1 GHLHSN
7 AVISTKDVGGGPEL
21 YLDRRHPISPTPPG
35 GRRHTHKPVADVA
48 GFSRG
53 LDVTEPHEEI
63 RVLQR
68 GPRAQ
73 IGGDRTDHGEVAD
86 QRGAGVDKDVA
97 APLEVSVV
105 ARPSRP
111 GEQAAPDRG
120 RRVRR
125 VIPVP
130 VRSRDLRGARV
141 QPASRLKMPADA
153 ARRGWPLVGIE
164 PSADTADEQADP
176 RAAWAAPTVE
186 KVPAEPVE
194 RVAQALAGET
204 GV

>member
-1 GHLHSN
+1 
-7 AVISTKDVGGGPEL
+7 
-21 YLDRRHPISPTPPG
+21 
-35 GRRHTHKPVADVA
+35 
-48 GFSRG
+48 
-53 LDVTEPHEEI
+53 
-63 RVLQR
+63 
-68 GPRAQ
+68 
-73 IGGDRTDHGEVAD
+73 
-86 QRGAGVDKDVA
+86 
-97 APLEVSVV
+97 
-105 ARPSRP
+105 
-111 GEQAAPDRG
+111 
-120 RRVRR
+120 R

-204 GV
+204 GVRVFPRADGQTDVAPGSLEDLVIRELRRQEHVVPARHHRHWHAERLKVAVKLNGCPECVVVDSREPVLVEGHASTGRRDVGVAKG